1 MSEQTCTDTLT
12 YAEVMRDR
20 DPLIDT
26 TLQEL
31 FDAERPKHASA
42 EATWA
47 AIAGRAIGAYA
58 VAQAERDH
66 LRRALEWTIATM
78 QGADKYECPR
88 PCPEGQHDEDGRCIG
103 TLEGCWN
110 ITALAATEEGSDAE

>member
-1 MSEQTCTDTLT
+1 M
-12 YAEVMRDR
+12 MRDR

-58 VAQAERDH
+58 VAQAERDRFRKV
-66 LRRALEWTIATM
+66 LTKIGDNY
-78 QGADKYECPR
+78 GADPVWLAR
-88 PCPEGQHDEDGRCIG
+88 A
-103 TLEGCWN
+103 TLKRWHFAEYDSAPGWFQEA
-110 ITALAATEEGSDAE
+110 ALAATEEAPDE